1 MSDPISVPLEVLKQV
16 SALLKRLTPQQI
28 EGLADGSLRLAVEPT
43 AKRRASVSPE
53 IPDPEKIRA
62 DLSSMNSSE
71 QGQNYIEALGLTRER
86 LRHLASALDLHVPRS
101 DTAEKMK
108 DRIVEATIGYRLRSE
123 AIRGQHASLVD
134 PSEERSRKI

>member
-1 MSDPISVPLEVLKQV
+1 MSDSINVPLEVLKQV

-28 EGLADGSLRLAVEPT
+28 EGLVDGSMRLACEPT
-43 AKRRASVSPE
+43 VKRRASASLE
-53 IPDPEKIRA
+53 IPDAEKIRA

-71 QGQNYIEALGLTRER
+71 EGHDYVEELGLTRER

-108 DRIVEATIGYRLRSE
+108 GRIVEATIGYRLRSE
-123 AIRGQHASLVD
+123 AIRGQHASPVD
-134 PSEERSRKI
+134 PPEERSRKI

>member
-1 MSDPISVPLEVLKQV
+1 MSDPINVPLEVLKQV

-28 EGLADGSLRLAVEPT
+28 EGLADGSLRLTCEPVS
-43 AKRRASVSPE
+43 KRRASVSPE

-71 QGQNYIEALGLTRER
+71 QGHDYIEALALTRER

-123 AIRGQHASLVD
+123 AIRGEHASSVE
-134 PSEERSRKI
+134 PPEERSRKI